1 MIACKHPRRAEQLPR
16 MFSLAG
22 AAYIPKPSF
31 LLFFAIFL
39 AASGSPFLAQS
50 AAQKPGRST
59 TTNSLGRQLFA
70 ANCAS
75 CHGLDGRGGER
86 APNIAQRAEIQR
98 LSDGALAR
106 IVQNGVSGAG
116 MPAFHSFS
124 TSELKA
130 VVAYLRILQGA
141 NQVVAQAGN
150 SELGKEL
157 FFGKAG
163 CSACHT
169 VAGGGGFIA
178 ADLSGFGRTHSAAEI
193 RGAVIKPSPDLERP
207 SVAAIMRDGQKY
219 QGRIRNQD
227 NFSLQLQTFDGAF
240 HFLDKADIDRL
251 EPDPQGEMPTNYG
264 AILSPKELDDLISY
278 LVTSATTGESTLG
291 KGNEDRE

>member
-1 MIACKHPRRAEQLPR
+1 
-16 MFSLAG
+16 
-22 AAYIPKPSF
+22 
-31 LLFFAIFL
+31 
-39 AASGSPFLAQS
+39 
-50 AAQKPGRST
+50 
-59 TTNSLGRQLFA
+59 
-70 ANCAS
+70 
-75 CHGLDGRGGER
+75 
-86 APNIAQRAEIQR
+86 
-98 LSDGALAR
+98 
-106 IVQNGVSGAG
+106 